1 MISRLEPRRARR
13 AINACGRE
21 PPSALDFGLRKG
33 IVALRIK
40 GGWILAG
47 VVALALG
54 PAAAQDRRPAAKSDP
69 PAIEVAQ
76 AQPVIIHRSQYPQPY
91 RATQPASPFEQY
103 KAYLVGRA
111 RSAGV
116 REATIQAVIPHL
128 RLNQRAM
135 ELDRA
140 QRPSSSSSI
149 YSTPS
154 YGAYLDR
161 HITTSIIRRGQARY
175 SSHWPYMYRIQS
187 RTGVDPAVIM
197 AIYGKET
204 SYGSITG
211 NFDLLDALASLA
223 YEGRRRAMFE
233 AEFIAAMKLLDQGVQ
248 RWQLKGSYAG
258 ATGYPQF
265 MPSVVLRLRADGDGD
280 GYADIWRS
288 EPDAFASIANY
299 LKEAGWKRNLAWG
312 VPVRMPPTL
321 NRAAIRSRLNPPRC
335 PAVFRRH
342 SRWLTVGEWRS
353 LGVVPTGRGLP
364 DSEMATLMETPGAY
378 AQGYLLTNNYRA
390 ILDYNCSNFYAMGVG
405 LLANAIARQ

>member
-1 MISRLEPRRARR
+1 MR
-13 AINACGRE
+13 
-21 PPSALDFGLRKG
+21 F
-33 IVALRIK
+33 K

-54 PAAAQDRRPAAKSDP
+54 PAAAQESRPAAQSDP
-69 PAIEVAQ
+69 PAVEVAQ
-76 AQPVIIHRSQYPQPY
+76 AQPVAIHRAQYPQPY
-91 RATQPASPFEQY
+91 RAAQSVSPFEQY

-111 RSAGV
+111 RTAGV
-116 REATIQAVIPHL
+116 RVSTIQAVIPHL

-140 QRPSSSSSI
+140 QRPSSSSS
-149 YSTPS
+149 SNAAPS
-154 YGAYLDR
+154 YRSYLDR
-161 HITTSIIRRGQARY
+161 HITASLIRRGQARY
-175 SSHWPYMYRIQS
+175 SSLWPHLYRIQS

-204 SYGSITG
+204 SYGQVTG
-211 NFDLLDALASLA
+211 GFDLLDALASLA

-233 AEFIAAMKLLDQGVQ
+233 AEFIAALKLLDQGVQ

-258 ATGYPQF
+258 ATGFPQF

-280 GYADIWRS
+280 GYADIWRN

-299 LKEAGWKRNLAWG
+299 LREAGWKRNLPWG
-312 VPVRMPPTL
+312 VPVRIPQTL
-321 NRAAIRSRLNPPRC
+321 NRAAIQSRLTPPRC

-342 SRWLTVGEWRS
+342 SRWLTVAEWRS
-353 LGVVPTGRGLP
+353 LGVVPTSRSLP
-364 DSEMATLMETPGAY
+364 DNEMATLMETPGAY
-378 AQGYLLTNNYRA
+378 APGYLLTTNYRA